1 MDIDTPGWPLIDDFF
16 AEQAAGRAA
25 ATVRR
30 YARVRSRLYAF
41 LDTADMTLGLGS
53 TPAALLEAE
62 RQFHASGAFW
72 VLFGADELA
81 CCLPSFLHE
90 TWLPVGVGEARTQIS
105 LVARLGPRLGSS
117 CAGYEVRDAVVR
129 ARRQLAERADDEP
142 GAQRLPERF
151 RRQEGPRW

>member
-16 AEQAAGRAA
+16 AAQAEGRTT

-30 YARVRSRLYAF
+30 YARVRARLYEF

-53 TPAALLEAE
+53 SPAALLEAE
-62 RQFHASGAFW
+62 RQFHGSGAFW

-90 TWLPVGVGEARTQIS
+90 TWLPAAVGEARTQIS
-105 LVARLGPRLGSS
+105 LVGRLVPRLGSS
-117 CAGYEVRDAVVR
+117 CARYEARDAVER
-129 ARRQLAERADDEP
+129 ARRQLAERDTDEP
-142 GAQRLPERF
+142 GSPRLPDRF